1 MTIETIEIPIEHW
14 AEERRQVLLEL
25 EKINDKLKALA
36 KREQERGGSVPA
48 IAKRAGVTKK
58 TMYEWLA

>member
-14 AEERRQVLLEL
+14 AQERRLAIQEV
-25 EKINDKLKALA
+25 DKLTQRVKAAA
-36 KREQERGGSVPA
+36 KREQERGESIPN

-58 TMYEWLA
+58 TMYDWLR